1 MDCRAG
7 AGGVRLA
14 VMMILALAL
23 VTTSIT
29 MALRYVPLET
39 FGMTANFGPGV
50 AVRVFLVTLP
60 FAVIGAGLLT
70 VVASFTRS
78 YKEAQSWLGVIM
90 LVPTVP
96 IAIASV
102 LSVQPS
108 AALMLVPSLSQ
119 HLVIQ
124 GLMRGEPLSA
134 AWVLLSVASSL
145 LLGWL
150 LGWLAGRLYRREAI
164 LG

>member
-1 MDCRAG
+1 
-7 AGGVRLA
+7 
-14 VMMILALAL
+14 
-23 VTTSIT
+23 
-29 MALRYVPLET
+29 
-39 FGMTANFGPGV
+39 
-50 AVRVFLVTLP
+50 
-60 FAVIGAGLLT
+60 
-70 VVASFTRS
+70 
-78 YKEAQSWLGVIM
+78 M